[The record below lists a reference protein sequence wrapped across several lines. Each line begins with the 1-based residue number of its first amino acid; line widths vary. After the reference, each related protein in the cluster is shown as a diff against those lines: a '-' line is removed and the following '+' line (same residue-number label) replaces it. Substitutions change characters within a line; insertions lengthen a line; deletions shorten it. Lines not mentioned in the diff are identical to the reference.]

1 MKQSQLPVKA
11 GKTPFTLWRN
21 QPMKMLKKLLAV
33 VLTGAMALTLLTA
46 CGSNA
51 VNDKSIAD
59 ALNDMAKG
67 SLATYTFKSRTD
79 EQAMAKAIAAL
90 PEKDWNITGDGNN
103 KFSGPVM
110 KILGLNEGGKNE
122 TSRFVWCGAVIA
134 DEIGTAGQ
142 AYNVMDKI
150 LSQKAANADKLTD
163 KKPAN
168 IRHIGTALGTLTIH
182 GKQTRVR
189 FIVVTADAEDP
200 QHPGKA

>member
-1 MKQSQLPVKA
+1 
-11 GKTPFTLWRN
+11 
-21 QPMKMLKKLLAV
+21 MKMLKKLLAI

-46 CGSNA
+46 CGGNA
-51 VNDKSIAD
+51 VNDKNIAD

-67 SLATYTFKSRTD
+67 SLATYTFKSGTD

-90 PEKDWNITGDGNN
+90 SEAEWNTKGDGDN

-110 KILGLNEGGKNE
+110 KILELNEGGKNE

-142 AYNVMDKI
+142 AYNVMNNI
-150 LSQKAANADKLTD
+150 LSQKAVNADKLTG
-163 KKPAN
+163 KEPGN
-168 IRHIGTALGTLTIH
+168 IRYIGTALGTLTIH
-182 GKQTRVR
+182 GKQTTVR

>member
-1 MKQSQLPVKA
+1 
-11 GKTPFTLWRN
+11 
-21 QPMKMLKKLLAV
+21 MKMLKKLLAV

-46 CGSNA
+46 CGGNA
-51 VNDKSIAD
+51 VRDKDIAD
-59 ALNDMAKG
+59 ALNDIVK
-67 SLATYTFKSRTD
+67 SLVVAGWTKDYTFKPRTD

-90 PEKDWNITGDGNN
+90 SEKEWNINGGGNN
-103 KFSGPVM
+103 KLSEETM
-110 KILGLNEGGKNE
+110 EILGINKGGKNE

-142 AYNVMDKI
+142 AYHAMNEI
-150 LSQKAANADKLTD
+150 LGKDAANAGKLTD

-189 FIVVTADAEDP
+189 FIVVTAEAVN
-200 QHPGKA
+200 KK

>member
-1 MKQSQLPVKA
+1 
-11 GKTPFTLWRN
+11 
-21 QPMKMLKKLLAV
+21 MKMLKKLLAV

-90 PEKDWNITGDGNN
+90 PESDRHTTNGKASE
-103 KFSGPVM
+103 KVM
-110 KILGLNEGGKNE
+110 KILKLDEGGANE
-122 TSRFVWCGAVIA
+122 ESRFVWWGAVFA

-150 LSQKAANADKLTD
+150 LSQKAANADKLTG
-163 KKPAN
+163 KKPGD
-168 IRHIGTALGTLTIH
+168 IRYIGTALSTTTYFG
-182 GKQTRVR
+182 GKQKTVR
-189 FIVVTADAEDP
+189 IIVVTAEAEPVD
-200 QHPGKA
+200 KK